1 MRAVLTTSEG
11 EAHMTLRLKLL
22 ILVAAVIF
30 FAATGVT
37 TVALWREVSQAQE
50 LLSCQGAAIA
60 SSVAVA
66 APRWMGPAGALP
78 GAREALLPTL
88 KRALS
93 ADGLVRA
100 WVVDRE
106 GHVAVCADRTGLGCP
121 EGAPSGFRPSGGAV
135 EAIALLARKGTLEAS
150 APVVQAG
157 AVVGAVRV
165 SYRAD
170 EVVAEAHNLAQRAAI
185 VAAIWIF
192 LGLSFGRLLLLRIT
206 RPLTRLIQA
215 AERLPAGGEIRV
227 DVEADQELGEL
238 VASFNTMAARLRES
252 RQGMQDLIANLN
264 QRVAVATE
272 EGLRAERLATLGGIA
287 AGLAHE
293 MGNSLHVISGFN
305 AVVLRELAPED
316 PHRPDLEAVMRE
328 SSRAAALLQ
337 RFLFFARARSA
348 RTLAQSIEPALR
360 EAVEVVGPAATGAQV
375 TTSLSLEP
383 GLPEVRV
390 DAEVLR
396 QAFVNLCVNAVQ
408 AIAATGQAGKLEVRA
423 RRWGEG
429 VALEFKDDGPGI
441 PQDVQARIFEPFFT
455 TKDTGTGLGLAIVRQ
470 AAEANGGKVEVESAK
485 GQGALFRILLPA
497 AGTAPLPASQGTQ
510 GSPSAE
516 TAETGVRP

>member
-1 MRAVLTTSEG
+1 V
-11 EAHMTLRLKLL
+11 TLRLKLL

-37 TVALWREVSQAQE
+37 TVALWREVGQAQE
-50 LLSCQGAAIA
+50 LLACQGAAVA
-60 SSVAVA
+60 SSVANA
-66 APRWMGPAGALP
+66 APAWMGPAGALP
-78 GAREALLPTL
+78 GAREALTPTL
-88 KRALS
+88 KRALAS
-93 ADGLVRA
+93 PGLVRA

-106 GHVAVCADRTGLGCP
+106 GHVAACADATGLGCP
-121 EGAPSGFRPSGGAV
+121 EGAPSGFRPSGGAI
-135 EAIALLARKGTLEAS
+135 EAIALLARRGTLEAS
-150 APVVQAG
+150 APIVQSG
-157 AVVGAVRV
+157 GLTGAVRV

-170 EVVAEAHNLAQRAAI
+170 EAVEEAQHLAQRAAI

-206 RPLTRLIQA
+206 RPLTRLIEA
-215 AERLPAGGEIRV
+215 AERLPAGGDIHV

-252 RQGMQDLIANLN
+252 RQQMQELIGNLN
-264 QRVAVATE
+264 QRVKVATE

-293 MGNSLHVISGFN
+293 MGNSLNVISGFN
-305 AVVLRELAPED
+305 AVVLRELGPED
-316 PHRPDLEAVMRE
+316 PHRPDLEAVKRE

-348 RTLAQSIEPALR
+348 RTEVQSIEHVLR
-360 EAVEVVGPAATGAQV
+360 EAVEVVGPAATGARVQ
-375 TTSLSLEP
+375 TSLSIEAD
-383 GLPEVRV
+383 LPEVRV

-408 AIAATGQAGKLEVRA
+408 AMAAQGKGGKLSVRA
-423 RRWGEG
+423 LARDGG
-429 VALEFKDDGPGI
+429 VALEFQDDGPGI
-441 PQDVQARIFEPFFT
+441 APEVKGRIFEPFFT

-470 AAEANGGKVEVESAK
+470 AAEANGGRIEVESAP
-485 GQGALFRILLPA
+485 GQGALFRVLLPPAGPEPAPAAAPPALPA
-497 AGTAPLPASQGTQ
+497 AVTRAIGAKP
-510 GSPSAE
+510 
-516 TAETGVRP
+516 